1 VKAFFE
7 EYGFVIVT
15 LVVVFFLIIIATA
28 LGTNGGVIQNAL
40 NGWMEKLGNSVNAVG
55 TGS

>member
-1 VKAFFE
+1 MKAFFE